1 MTNRIILFVLFL
13 IASAT
18 LVLAQQSAP
27 ITYTV
32 KGILVDSLTMEPE
45 PYATIR
51 IVNKASP
58 QKPAKMAVTDTKG
71 QFQEK
76 LTTSGDFILTISSIG
91 KTTVTKEF
99 TLKAGNTTVDFGTL
113 YTSDAAN
120 ELGVVEVVAQ
130 KPLVKV
136 DLDKIEYNIEDDP
149 DSQTNSVLEMLR
161 KVPLVTVDG
170 EDKIQVNGSSNFKVY
185 VNGKPNNMMSDNP
198 TEVLKSMPANSIKN
212 IEVITNPGPKYDA
225 EGVGGI
231 LNIVTIGGSGF
242 AGYTATFSGNVS
254 NMGAGGSVYT
264 TIQHK
269 KLTLTGNYSINH
281 IESPRSYTGRTNER
295 TEDNT
300 VEISNGWNKNKR
312 LFQHG
317 NVEASYEI
325 DTLRLISLSFGLHG
339 SSNDNDSETE
349 TEKFDLN
356 SSTKV
361 PVYQYNQFTNGEG
374 SWFSIRGGLDYQR
387 SFKVKDRMLTF
398 SYRLNTRPNTSD
410 NYNRYEIGFIN
421 DESDLS
427 RLRDHHRDGAQ
438 STTEHTFQGDYVT
451 PIGKYHSIETGVKYI
466 IRNSKSDDD
475 YYNLAGNTEILDEQ
489 RTSHYRHLNDI
500 LGVYGGYSLKYK
512 SIMGKVGL
520 RYERTMQDVEYNDTS
535 KDDFSANFNDVV
547 PSASV
552 GLKLGE
558 TKNLRLNYNMRIWRP
573 NIFYLNPYLDDTN
586 PTRVSQGNPEL
597 ESEKNH
603 SFQLSFSSFTQK
615 FNINASLRYSF
626 TNNSIE
632 EITRLVHPSEIP
644 GWRNPITAGEEVLY
658 STYDNIG
665 KTTTTGMNLYINW
678 NASPKTRIYMN
689 ASGSYNTYD
698 ARTDIDGNK
707 LKNNGWYGYAYGG
720 IQHTFPLDIRLSL
733 NLSGGSPWNSL
744 QNRESGYY
752 YYGLNANKAFLN
764 KRLTL
769 SAFVNFPFSKYRD
782 YDSQIT
788 GDGFIQRSDYR
799 FAARRFSVSI
809 SYRIGELRAQVKKA
823 ARAASNDDVKS
834 GGEGGGG
841 GGGGQ

>member
-1 MTNRIILFVLFL
+1 MTNKIVLFVLL
-13 IASAT
+13 LMASAAMT
-18 LVLAQQSAP
+18 FAQQSAP
-27 ITYTV
+27 IVYTV

-51 IVNKASP
+51 IVNKVNP
-58 QKPAKMAVTDTKG
+58 QKPTKMAVTDNKG

-76 LTTSGDFILTISSIG
+76 LTGSGDFILTITSIG

-99 TLKAGNTTVDFGTL
+99 SLKEENRTIDFGTL

-281 IESPRSYTGRTNER
+281 NRQPRSYSYSTNER
-295 TEDNT
+295 MDENTTE
-300 VEISNGWNKNKR
+300 VSNGWSKNKR

-317 NVEASYEI
+317 NVEASYEL

-339 SSNDNDSETE
+339 SSNDNNGETE
-349 TEKFDLN
+349 VEKTGLA
-356 SSTKV
+356 SSDINPLYLYKRSSD
-361 PVYQYNQFTNGEG
+361 GEN

-387 SFKVKDRMLTF
+387 SFKVKERMLTF
-398 SYRLNTRPNTSD
+398 SYRINSQPSTSD
-410 NYNRYEIGFIN
+410 SYTRYDVEVAK
-421 DESDLS
+421 DESILS
-427 RLRDHHRDGAQ
+427 RLRDQHRDGSQ
-438 STTEHTFQGDYVT
+438 STTEHTFQADYVT
-451 PIGKYHSIETGVKYI
+451 PIAKYHSVETGVKYI
-466 IRNSKSDDD
+466 IRDSKSDDD
-475 YYNLAGNTEILDEQ
+475 YYNLANNTETLDKE
-489 RTSHYRHLNDI
+489 RSSHYKHLNDI
-500 LGVYGGYSLKYK
+500 LGIYGGYSLKYK
-512 SIMGKVGL
+512 SFMGKVGL
-520 RYERTMQDVEYNDTS
+520 RYERTMQEVKYHDSS
-535 KDDFSANFNDVV
+535 KEDFSADFNDVV

-552 GLKLGE
+552 GVKLGD

-573 NIFYLNPYLDDTN
+573 HIFYLNPYLDDSN
-586 PTRVSQGNPEL
+586 PTWVSRGNPEL

-603 SFQLSFSSFTQK
+603 SFQLSYSSFTQK

-632 EITRLVHPSEIP
+632 QITNLVNPSEIP
-644 GWRNPITAGEEVLY
+644 GWRNPLSSEKVFY
-658 STYDNIG
+658 QTYANIG
-665 KTTTTGMNLYINW
+665 KTTTTGMSVYVNW
-678 NASPKTRIYMN
+678 NATSKTRIYMN
-689 ASGSYNTYD
+689 LHGNYNTYD
-698 ARTDIDGNK
+698 AGTDVNGK
-707 LKNNGWYGYAYGG
+707 ELKNNGWGGYAYGG
-720 IQHTFPLDIRLSL
+720 IQHTLPYEIRLSL
-733 NLSGGSPWNSL
+733 NFSGSAPWTSL
-744 QNRESGYY
+744 QGRSNGYY
-752 YYGLNANKAFLN
+752 YYGLNVNKAFLN

-769 SAFVNFPFSKYRD
+769 SAFCNYPFTKHMNHNNVVR
-782 YDSQIT
+782 
-788 GDGFIQRSDYR
+788 GDMFTQRSEYQYV
-799 FAARRFSVSI
+799 ARRFGVSV

-823 ARAASNDDVKS
+823 SRAASNDDVKS

-841 GGGGQ
+841 NTGN